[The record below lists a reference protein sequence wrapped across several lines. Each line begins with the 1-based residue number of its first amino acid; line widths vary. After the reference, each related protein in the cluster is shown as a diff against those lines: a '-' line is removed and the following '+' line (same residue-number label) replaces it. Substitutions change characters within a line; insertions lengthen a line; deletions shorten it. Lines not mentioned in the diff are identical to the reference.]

1 MERREKPLRKLT
13 VLMAI
18 VAADNLENETTA
30 YRGVPAGT
38 GVGG

>member
-1 MERREKPLRKLT
+1 MPLT

-18 VAADNLENETTA
+18 VAAESLENETTA
-30 YRGVPAGT
+30 YRNVPAGT